1 MTRMSAACAGTLLV
15 LCTLALPAS
24 ADTIREHVSA
34 AEGDAV
40 WGGREYI
47 VLTRDP
53 DRPVTVVEGAARWS
67 GYRQTQIDV
76 RRPPVESHPMRRI
89 LDLFE

>member
-1 MTRMSAACAGTLLV
+1 MTLRFAALAGTLLM
-15 LCTLALPAS
+15 LPALALPAS
-24 ADTIREHVSA
+24 ADTISEHVSVS
-34 AEGDAV
+34 EGDAA

-67 GYRQTQIDV
+67 GHRKTQIE
-76 RRPPVESHPMRRI
+76 RYRPAAEEHPMRRI

>member
-1 MTRMSAACAGTLLV
+1 MTLRFAALAGTLLM
-15 LCTLALPAS
+15 LPALAFPAS
-24 ADTIREHVSA
+24 ADTIREHVSV
-34 AEGDAV
+34 AEGDAA

-76 RRPPVESHPMRRI
+76 YRPPVERHPMRRI